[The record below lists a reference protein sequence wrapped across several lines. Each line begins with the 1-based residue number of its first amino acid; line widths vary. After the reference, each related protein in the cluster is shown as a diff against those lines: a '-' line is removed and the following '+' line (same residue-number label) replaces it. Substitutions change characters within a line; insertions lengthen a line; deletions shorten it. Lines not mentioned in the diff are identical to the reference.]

1 MPLQSIASGSNGSPA
16 LGRWLSHPPPPPRRE
31 PARRAMKH
39 GRRAQGYN
47 DRPGVFARPAAT
59 VASGVNP
66 LEQRPSLPAATAD
79 RRSARPS
86 STARMARAR
95 SPLKAAFSDQRSA
108 FSLVFAGASHP
119 SSVAAT
125 QRADGRHV
133 RRRGAVQS
141 QGLRPR
147 GRTLLAVAGR
157 AVADP
162 AIAAPKCLAHWT
174 GGCANRHRTPGNSC
188 PKQKRAHDFRDVA
201 AIRRG

>member
-1 MPLQSIASGSNGSPA
+1 MPAASSGAGSPLSVA
-16 LGRWLSHPPPPPRRE
+16 ATKSAFSLFSPDRDVLGRWLSHPPPPPRRE

-108 FSLVFAGASHP
+108 FSLVSPAP
-119 SSVAAT
+119 AT
-125 QRADGRHV
+125 RQV
-133 RRRGAVQS
+133 RRR
-141 QGLRPR
+141 
-147 GRTLLAVAGR
+147 
-157 AVADP
+157 DP
-162 AIAAPKCLAHWT
+162 AGGWATRSAARRCPE
-174 GGCANRHRTPGNSC
+174 PG
-188 PKQKRAHDFRDVA
+188 PPAARAHA
-201 AIRRG
+201 TRGCRQGRSGPRNRCPEMPRALDRWMCKSTPNTWK